1 MPAASCCS
9 EKDSFLCTSP
19 SPCSVF
25 HRKWSLFTSASVA
38 YTLGAKAFEQT
49 AFLSRSNFLL
59 QAMFRCVAA
68 AFLEHSAGLC
78 LVDYDYDVRFY
89 GLDVL
94 G

>member
-1 MPAASCCS
+1 M
-9 EKDSFLCTSP
+9 CTSP

-25 HRKWSLFTSASVA
+25 HRKWSLFTFASVA

-49 AFLSRSNFLL
+49 AFSSRSNFFL
-59 QAMFRCVAA
+59 QAMLRCGVAA
-68 AFLEHSAGLC
+68 ASLEHSEGLC
-78 LVDYDYDVRFY
+78 LVDYDYDVLFC